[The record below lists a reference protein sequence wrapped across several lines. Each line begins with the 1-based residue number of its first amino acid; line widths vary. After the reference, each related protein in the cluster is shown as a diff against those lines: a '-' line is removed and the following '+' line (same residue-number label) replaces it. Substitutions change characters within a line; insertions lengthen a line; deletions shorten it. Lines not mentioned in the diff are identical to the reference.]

1 MSPVT
6 SVEEVSLKAMK
17 VLTSTFMTFRK
28 HFFIAVLLYRSLART
43 ASNQL
48 LIGLLISVP
57 QHGRFSYAAL
67 T

>member
-43 ASNQL
+43 ESNQL
-48 LIGLLISVP
+48 VIGLLISVP
-57 QHGRFSYAAL
+57 QHGRFYVAL

>member
-1 MSPVT
+1 
-6 SVEEVSLKAMK
+6 MK

-28 HFFIAVLLYRSLART
+28 HFFIAVLLYRSLARIE
-43 ASNQL
+43 SNQL

-57 QHGRFSYAAL
+57 QHGIFYVAL